1 VLIALKLLVKDTDSV
16 PKLWVLDVFQ
26 AVQSMLVRI
35 KTLLQV
41 INQEVAVAKGSPGWS
56 VVLVLSGYLVV
67 VVDGCVKVAVGGA
80 ELGQLV
86 ESVQTVL
93 VFHLRHL

>member
-1 VLIALKLLVKDTDSV
+1 MLVALKLLVKDADSV
-16 PKLWVLDVFQ
+16 PQLRVLDVLK

-41 INQEVAVAKGSPGWS
+41 INQEVTVTEGSPGWP

-80 ELGQLV
+80 KLSQLV

-93 VFHLRHL
+93 VFHLGHL